1 MKKIISVIISFTV
14 MCLLLCSCQPNKNT
28 KNSTEQGEAFLIYG
42 GSLSSGGSSSPAS
55 VSENESFVTV
65 TVENGNGLKNIMVI
79 DKKSNAVSDEFYNVV
94 ACNGTLVAY
103 IDGFD
108 TENSTLVIRKIFK
121 KKKPVYQ
128 TEIEFGDV
136 NNPIINAEF
145 TDDNSLTIDY
155 INSENCEAKNSI
167 RF

>member
-14 MCLLLCSCQPNKNT
+14 MCLLLFSCQPNKNT
-28 KNSTEQGEAFLIYG
+28 KNNTEQGEAFLIYG

-79 DKKSNAVSDEFYNVV
+79 DKKA
-94 ACNGTLVAY
+94 
-103 IDGFD
+103 
-108 TENSTLVIRKIFK
+108 
-121 KKKPVYQ
+121 
-128 TEIEFGDV
+128 
-136 NNPIINAEF
+136 
-145 TDDNSLTIDY
+145 
-155 INSENCEAKNSI
+155 I